1 MGSRSKRV
9 LITGANG
16 FTGRWLGDHLA
27 QAGYEI
33 YGLVQNPAKKPTE
46 HQADLRDPQT
56 LRAVLKAVRP
66 DYIVHLAAI
75 TFVPHSD
82 SAEIYHINLFGTL
95 NLLDAILA
103 AGIKPQKVLIASSA
117 NVYGNPP
124 VEIIDESVC
133 PAPVN
138 HYANS
143 KLAMEHMVRT
153 YEDRLPLIV
162 TRPFN
167 YTGVGQ
173 EEHFLIPKIVAHYRR
188 REPEIELG
196 NLDVV
201 RDFSDVR
208 FVVEVYRRLLE
219 SEARA
224 ETVNLCSGQGVA
236 LGEIVERMN
245 RIAGHALKVKVN
257 PAFVRANEVRRLIG
271 DNAKLRRLIGPLPIF
286 GIDDIL
292 SNLYCNS
299 TSASA

>member
-1 MGSRSKRV
+1 MGSPSKRA
-9 LITGANG
+9 LITGASG
-16 FTGRWLGDHLA
+16 FTGRWLARHLA
-27 QAGYEI
+27 QSGYDVH
-33 YGLVQNPAKKPTE
+33 GLVQKPAAMPAE
-46 HQADLRDPQT
+46 HRADLRDPQALRGILET
-56 LRAVLKAVRP
+56 LRPEYV
-66 DYIVHLAAI
+66 VHLAAI

-82 SAEIYHINLFGTL
+82 SAEIYHVNLLGTL
-95 NLLDAILA
+95 NVLDAILA
-103 AGIKPQKVLIASSA
+103 AGSKPRKVLIASSA

-124 VEIIDESVC
+124 VEVIDESVC

-188 REPEIELG
+188 REPTIELG

-208 FVVEVYRRLLE
+208 FVIEVYRRLLE
-219 SEARA
+219 SEARS

-236 LGEIVERMN
+236 LGEIIEKMN
-245 RIAGHALKVKVN
+245 RIAGYPITVNVN
-257 PAFVRANEVRRLIG
+257 PAFVRANEVRRLVG
-271 DNAKLRRLIGPLPIF
+271 NNAKLRRLIGPLPVF
-286 GIDDIL
+286 PIDDIL
-292 SNLYCNS
+292 GNLYRNS
-299 TSASA
+299 TPTPA